1 MLTIVIVKGK
11 WPLGKNHDEFHLW
24 THRWSVHVTQSLYW
38 NRPNL
43 LYNEGNLCIES
54 DLFMEDTFAFIIHPV
69 TIKKDVA
76 RKFPFLG
83 NVLSEG
89 QINYFSRYFP
99 PVYISEINGIRST
112 ATGRELKGWLIA
124 CPFTPPTMMSLPVET
139 VYRKIVAC
147 GHKAEQLGARIL
159 GLGAFTSV
167 VGDAGITI
175 AERLDLPVT
184 NGDSYTVVIAV
195 DAIREAA
202 RVMGMDMHEST
213 VAVVGATGAIGK
225 TCAEILAGEC
235 ANLTLVGL
243 REDALNEVRERCEGQ
258 GAQVKISTTM
268 DAIYDADLVLTVTS
282 AVHAVIEPRH
292 LKPGA
297 VVCDV
302 ARPRDVSKQV
312 AAERDDV
319 LVIEG
324 GMVEVPGPVD
334 FGFDFGFPPKKAYA
348 CMAETMA
355 LALEGRYEDYTIGKD
370 ISVERAREIG
380 AIASKHGFRLAG
392 FRSFEKAVSDE
403 AIAAVRERARLNLK
417 TWSPVR

>member
-1 MLTIVIVKGK
+1 
-11 WPLGKNHDEFHLW
+11 
-24 THRWSVHVTQSLYW
+24 
-38 NRPNL
+38 
-43 LYNEGNLCIES
+43 
-54 DLFMEDTFAFIIHPV
+54 MEDTFAFIIHPV

-76 RKFPFLG
+76 RKFPLLG
-83 NVLSEG
+83 KILTEG
-89 QINYFSRYFP
+89 QINYFSRFFP
-99 PVYISEINGIRST
+99 PVYISEIHGIRSQE
-112 ATGRELKGWLIA
+112 TGRELKGWLIA

-139 VYRKIVAC
+139 VYNKIIAC
-147 GHKAEQLGARIL
+147 GHMAEKLGARIL

-167 VGDAGITI
+167 VGDGGVTI

-184 NGDSYTVVIAV
+184 TGDSYTIIIAV

-202 RVMGMDMHEST
+202 HVMGLALRDAT

-235 ANLTLVGL
+235 AELRLVG
-243 REDALNEVRERCEGQ
+243 RRAEALEEVRERCEGL
-258 GAQVKISTTM
+258 GALVTAST
-268 DAIYDADLVLTVTS
+268 DVASIYDADLVLTVTS

-302 ARPRDVSKQV
+302 ARPRDVSKAV

-334 FGFDFGFPPKKAYA
+334 FGFDFGFPARKAYA

-370 ISVERAREIG
+370 ITLGQAQEIG
-380 AIASKHGFRLAG
+380 GIARRHGFRLAG

-403 AIAAVRERARLNLK
+403 AIAAVRERALHNLK
-417 TWSPVR
+417 TWSPAVR